1 MSISILVKVKEFTEF
16 WRDRLHELYEI
27 EKNMPPLQGDEL
39 IPEIKR
45 EFCVAY
51 FFIDQEEQKKD
62 RFLADVMLTM
72 INIPLDLKESYITLN
87 AEIIQEW
94 TRHIRCLRDLKYCVE
109 ADTVTF
115 SDFEKVLDSAYDYF
129 IDTYD
134 GMSGALRC
142 MKIDKSI
149 REILSD
155 EEAQKNHYLQSLE
168 YRNRMIGMYKK
179 GLEDIETYLYEHA
192 SDLEDIETYLKE
204 DIETYLTYLNEHAS
218 EHDGYHQIRVDVS
231 EIIRDVEKAVDKAGE
246 L

>member
-1 MSISILVKVKEFTEF
+1 MSISVLAKVKEFTEF
-16 WRDRLHELYEI
+16 WRRRLKELYGI
-27 EKNMPPLQGDEL
+27 EKSMPPLKGDEL

-45 EFCVAY
+45 EFCIAS
-51 FFIDQEEQKKD
+51 FFIDREEQEKD
-62 RFLADVMLTM
+62 RFFTNMTKDSE
-72 INIPLDLKESYITLN
+72 NIPLDLKAAYYELN
-87 AEIIQEW
+87 AEIIKLW
-94 TRHIRCLRDLKYCVE
+94 IRHIGYLRELKFCVE

-115 SDFEKVLDSAYDYF
+115 SEFEKVLDSAYDYF

-179 GLEDIETYLYEHA
+179 GLEDIEA
-192 SDLEDIETYLKE
+192 
-204 DIETYLTYLNEHAS
+204 YLNEHAS
-218 EHDGYHQIRVDVS
+218 EHDGYRISLDVS

>member
-16 WRDRLHELYEI
+16 WRMWLNELYEL
-27 EKNMPPLQGDEL
+27 EKSMPPLQGDEL
-39 IPEIKR
+39 IPEIKNR
-45 EFCVAY
+45 YSLVN
-51 FFIDQEEQKKD
+51 FFIDREEQEKD
-62 RFLADVMLTM
+62 RFFMEVMKNAE
-72 INIPLDLKESYITLN
+72 NIPLDLKASYLTLN

-94 TRHIRCLRDLKYCVE
+94 IKHIGYLRELKSYVE
-109 ADTVTF
+109 SDNATF
-115 SDFEKVLDSAYDYF
+115 KDFEYVLDRAFDYF

-142 MKIDKSI
+142 MKIDKSL

-179 GLEDIETYLYEHA
+179 GLEDIEA
-192 SDLEDIETYLKE
+192 
-204 DIETYLTYLNEHAS
+204 YLTEHAS
-218 EHDGYHQIRVDVS
+218 EHDGYRIRLDVA

>member
-16 WRDRLHELYEI
+16 WRRWLNELYEI
-27 EKNMPPLQGDEL
+27 EKSMPPLKGDEL
-39 IPEIKR
+39 IPDIKNR
-45 EFCVAY
+45 YSLAN
-51 FFIDQEEQKKD
+51 FFIDREEQDKD
-62 RFLADVMLTM
+62 RFFTDVMKTVE
-72 INIPLDLKESYITLN
+72 NVPLDLKASYLTLN

-94 TRHIRCLRDLKYCVE
+94 IKHIGYLRELKHCVE
-109 ADTVTF
+109 SDNATF
-115 SDFEKVLDSAYDYF
+115 KDFEYVLDRAFDYF

-168 YRNRMIGMYKK
+168 YRNRMIGLYKK
-179 GLEDIETYLYEHA
+179 GLEDIE
-192 SDLEDIETYLKE
+192 
-204 DIETYLTYLNEHAS
+204 TYLNEHAS
-218 EHDGYHQIRVDVS
+218 EHDGYRIRLDVS
-231 EIIRDVEKAVDKAGE
+231 EIVRDVEKAVDKAGE

>member
-16 WRDRLHELYEI
+16 WRRWLNELYEI
-27 EKNMPPLQGDEL
+27 EKSMPPLQGDEL
-39 IPEIKR
+39 IPEIKN
-45 EFCVAY
+45 EYSLVNFS
-51 FFIDQEEQKKD
+51 IDREEQEKD
-62 RFLADVMLTM
+62 RFFTDVMK
-72 INIPLDLKESYITLN
+72 IVENVPLDLKSSYLTLN

-94 TRHIRCLRDLKYCVE
+94 INHIRYLRELKHCVE
-109 ADTVTF
+109 SDNATF
-115 SDFEKVLDSAYDYF
+115 KDFEYVLERAYDYF

-155 EEAQKNHYLQSLE
+155 EEAQKNYYLRGIE

-179 GLEDIETYLYEHA
+179 GLEDIETYL
-192 SDLEDIETYLKE
+192 
-204 DIETYLTYLNEHAS
+204 NEHAS
-218 EHDGYHQIRVDVS
+218 EHDGYRIRLDVS
-231 EIIRDVEKAVDKAGE
+231 DIIRDVEKAVDKAGE